1 MPLTLDDI
9 LQMDEFTEAD
19 IAAVR
24 DAISA
29 DESLA
34 SALSNWMALQE
45 AVRTDWDAS
54 VPSREQ
60 LVLLAL
66 ESQFDSTL
74 LSQRELENQREG
86 RAKLADAIDQ
96 HPSVSLVLDKIRT
109 DAAAFDRAWSSSFS
123 SRMDRPSV
131 VGRPKLRL
139 VRFALSVAAVVALV
153 AVGMNLIQGS
163 GSQFPGEYVTI
174 TSQWR
179 MVILEDGTEVQLGP
193 DSRLEVGP
201 TAGSSERYVTFEG
214 KALFNVVSSPT
225 PFIIE
230 TVEART
236 TVLGT
241 SFAMRTSEG
250 TEFTLATGR
259 VSIAPLGN
267 LEDARILEPGQQ
279 GRVSDRDSSPLVDI
293 VDIERVLLGF
303 EPIIFKDTP
312 MSDVVESLSDRFA
325 VSIQL
330 SESLQETTLTG
341 TFDSD
346 LGAKGILE
354 SVALAIGAELTS
366 SEDDSFSLSK

>member
-1 MPLTLDDI
+1 
-9 LQMDEFTEAD
+9 
-19 IAAVR
+19 
-24 DAISA
+24 
-29 DESLA
+29 
-34 SALSNWMALQE
+34 
-45 AVRTDWDAS
+45 
-54 VPSREQ
+54 
-60 LVLLAL
+60 
-66 ESQFDSTL
+66 
-74 LSQRELENQREG
+74 
-86 RAKLADAIDQ
+86 
-96 HPSVSLVLDKIRT
+96 
-109 DAAAFDRAWSSSFS
+109 
-123 SRMDRPSV
+123 MDRPPV

-139 VRFALSVAAVVALV
+139 VRYALSVAAVVALV
-153 AVGMNLIQGS
+153 AVGMNLIQGD
-163 GSQFPGEYVTI
+163 GPQFRGEYVTF
-174 TSQWR
+174 TSEWR
-179 MVILEDGTEVQLGP
+179 TIILDDGTEVQLGP
-193 DSRLEVGP
+193 DSRLEVGS

-214 KALFNVVSSPT
+214 KAFFNVVSSPT

-250 TEFTLATGR
+250 TEVTLVTGR

-354 SVALAIGAELTS
+354 SVALAIGADLTS
-366 SEDDSFSLSK
+366 SEDDSFSLSR